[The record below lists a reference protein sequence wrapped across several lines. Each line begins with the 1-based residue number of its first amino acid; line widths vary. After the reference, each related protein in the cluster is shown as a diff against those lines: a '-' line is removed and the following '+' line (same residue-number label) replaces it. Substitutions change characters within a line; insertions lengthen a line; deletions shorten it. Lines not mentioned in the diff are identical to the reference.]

1 MKKIAVA
8 ISVAFILGWLAPA
21 AGQEITLRKFAVFP
35 FGILAKEPL
44 PGYGERIQG
53 IIMESLTQEGFG
65 LVSREALEA
74 ELRRYK
80 ELPDLETLSRIARK
94 LGAEA
99 LISGN
104 LVKIGPTVALEG
116 QVIDLTGKQ
125 PPATLKFEGVGLA
138 VVSALASKLAQEA
151 GYKILGQERIL
162 RVEVKGNRRIEK
174 DAILTALQTRPGDL
188 TSAAK
193 LRDDLKTIY
202 AMGYFDD
209 VKVDVTDTPQGR
221 VVTFIVSEKPALAQV
236 VVRGNSK
243 IKTKKILD
251 TLDLKPYTIA
261 SEATILEHLNKVKA
275 LYWDKGF
282 YEVEIDYQLEPV
294 APHEANLILNIRE
307 GSKLYVKKIQFEG
320 NRSFKDKTLKGVMEL
335 KERSLISAITGSG
348 VLKKELLE
356 RDAEKLAAFYYNH
369 GFIKAKIGE
378 PRVEVRAKGIYVTF
392 PIDEGPQYKVGRVDF
407 QGDLLEPPEKLRE
420 KLSIVKEKYY
430 SREKVQQD
438 LTTLADLYA
447 DQGYAL
453 ADIAPLLKENDETL
467 TVDLIFDIQK
477 GEKIYFERIEI
488 TGNVKTRDKVIRR
501 ELRVYEQELFS
512 ATNIKKSTQNL
523 RRLEYFEDVNFST
536 SPGSAPDKMNL
547 KINVKERPTGQF
559 GVGAGYSSQDKIVG
573 MIEISQSNLF
583 GRGQILRAQGVLGQ
597 IARRYRVSFTE
608 PYLFDK
614 RLSLGL
620 DAFNW
625 EREYD
630 EYTRY
635 SRGGEIRLSH
645 PMRWEYTRLY
655 WQYRFENVHLQDLA
669 PNASQVL
676 REAATI
682 RNTSATAL
690 TFRRDSRD
698 AIFNPTR
705 GSDNSLN
712 IELAGLGGDTAY
724 TRFVF
729 DSGWYFPL
737 FWNTVGVI
745 HGRIGYIMRN
755 NWGKL
760 PAYEKFYLGGIDSIR
775 GYKYAEISPRDPV
788 TLERIGGTK
797 FQFVNL
803 EYRFPLYRKIGLMA
817 LVFLDAGNV
826 YGGGQQYFSSWR
838 TSVGG
843 GIRWF
848 SPLGPLRI
856 EYGYNLN
863 PKPWDRR
870 SNIEFSVG
878 GSF

>member
-1 MKKIAVA
+1 MKRVWCSIILVLGL
-8 ISVAFILGWLAPA
+8 ISPLS
-21 AGQEITLRKFAVFP
+21 GQEISLKRVAVFP
-35 FGILAKEPL
+35 FSILAKEPL
-44 PGYGERIQG
+44 PGYGEKIQG
-53 IIMESLTQEGFG
+53 VIQDTLTKEGFS
-65 LVSREALEA
+65 LVSPTALQS
-74 ELRRYK
+74 ELARYK
-80 ELPDLETLSRIARK
+80 EPPGLEALSQIAKK

-99 LISGN
+99 LITGS

-116 QVIDLTGKQ
+116 QLLDLTGKL
-125 PPATLKFEGVGLA
+125 PPATLKFEGV
-138 VVSALASKLAQEA
+138 SLASVNQLATKLAQEA
-151 GYKILGQERIL
+151 SFKILGQERIAQ
-162 RVEVKGNRRIEK
+162 VEVKGNRRIEK
-174 DAILTALQTRPGDL
+174 DAILASLQTRPGDL
-188 TSAAK
+188 TSTSK
-193 LRDDLKTIY
+193 LREDLKAIFGL
-202 AMGYFDD
+202 GYFDD
-209 VKVDVTDTPQGR
+209 VKVDISDTPKGR
-221 VVTFIVSEKPALAQV
+221 VVTFLVKEKPAIAEV

-243 IKTKKILD
+243 IKTKKILE
-251 TLDLKPYTIA
+251 TLDIKPFTIA
-261 SEATILEHLNKVKA
+261 SEPAILEHLNKVKA
-275 LYWDKGF
+275 MYRDKGY
-282 YEVEIDYQLEPV
+282 YEAEIDYQLEPV
-294 APHEANLILNIRE
+294 SPTEVNLVLQVQE
-307 GSKLYVKKIQFEG
+307 GGKLYVKKISFEG
-320 NRSFKDKTLKGVMEL
+320 NRSFKDKDLKGVMEL
-335 KERSLISAITGSG
+335 KERSFISFITGSG
-348 VLKKELLE
+348 VLKQELLE

-369 GFIKAKIGE
+369 GFIRAKIGE
-378 PRVEVRAKGIYVTF
+378 PTVAVKGKGIYVTF
-392 PIDEGPQYKVGRVDF
+392 PIDEGPQYKVGSVEVT
-407 QGDLLEPPEKLRE
+407 GDLLEPAEKLRE
-420 KLSIVKEKYY
+420 KLAITKEKVY
-430 SREKVQQD
+430 SREVVQQD

-467 TVDLIFDIQK
+467 TVDLTYDIHK
-477 GEKIYFERIEI
+477 GEKIYFDRIEI

-501 ELRVYEQELFS
+501 ELRIYEQELFS

-573 MIEISQSNLF
+573 MIEISQTNLF
-583 GRGQILRAQGVLGQ
+583 GRGQTLKAQGVLGQ
-597 IARRYRVSFTE
+597 IARRYRLSFTE

-620 DAFNW
+620 DAYNW

-669 PNASQVL
+669 PNASQIL
-676 REAATI
+676 KEAAKI
-682 RNTSATAL
+682 NNTSATAL

-698 AIFNPTR
+698 ALFNPTR
-705 GSDNSLN
+705 GSDNSIN

-724 TRFVF
+724 TRFVL

-737 FWNTVGVI
+737 FWKTVGVI

-755 NWGKL
+755 NWGEL

-775 GYKYAEISPRDPV
+775 GYKYAEVSPRDPI
-788 TLERIGGTK
+788 TNERIGGDK

-803 EYRFPLYRKIGLMA
+803 EYRFPLYRKLGLIGL
-817 LVFLDAGNV
+817 VFADSGNV
-826 YGGGQQYFSSWR
+826 YGSGQNYFSSWR
-838 TSVGG
+838 TSVGA

-856 EYGYNLN
+856 EWGYNLN

-870 SNIEFSVG
+870 NNIEFSVG